1 MAQNNSTLYLLTYNN
16 YYNRIVK
23 REANIS
29 GYLTYSTYNPLT
41 CNFNPADGID
51 TEHIFN
57 VPYVANT
64 PAADYCVVVDENNEI
79 VSRWFIVQAIRT
91 RGGQYRLSLHRDLL
105 ADYYDDV
112 LAAPCYIERAMLNAN
127 SPFIFN
133 SENMRFNQIKKK
145 EHLLADKTNTPW
157 IVGYLANNYS
167 SAEGADPAN
176 IEATYVAENTV
187 YPELSWKDYRII
199 NTIYTGG
206 GDQTLITR
214 LRNIPDGKVF
224 DIYQSGKFYYV
235 EVPDSAYT
243 NFFANSPAN
252 DTTAINT
259 FISDYYNSEK
269 FVVDLSI
276 AGFTNTTP
284 YMADISYLLSI
295 NNQRV
300 RNTDYIAGQE
310 STNGPEYFYVRLVPQ
325 GQKKK
330 TTYLPVAS
338 AEYNRAKA
346 KIQAIY
352 NATNYASLFEF
363 RNYSANGNTFAI
375 ETTLMEYKFGL
386 SESPL
391 PVGVKTSFV
400 GLQGKEKAALIDAPY
415 VMFATPYFDMDY
427 TNSAGQAKRHNGEAG
442 RNLSAE
448 IIKRFSGG
456 YAYDLQLLPY
466 CPLPS
471 LIESD
476 GSFNMTTMSSN
487 GFSTIFAGTEEVGF
501 FVFPE
506 TSSFSMTIDL
516 PEPVAYPG
524 NAIDVKV
531 DNETKFCRLVSPNYS
546 GAFDFT
552 PTKNGGFAQ
561 VEVNATYKPYQP
573 YIQLAPVFN
582 AGYLYGGDFNDNR
595 GLICGGDFSLPQTS
609 DAWITY
615 QSQNKSYRESFN
627 RQVENMETTYDI
639 NRQQMKTAGIINAFT
654 AGISGG
660 SSTGMSATLM
670 GAGGPIGLAAGVG
683 AGAALGVAS
692 GIGLAADLKAA
703 DALQKEALS
712 YTGDQF
718 NYNLQNIQAL
728 PTTMSR
734 VSAFDINNKYFP
746 FVEFYEA
753 TPDEETALRNKIT
766 YNSMSVMAIG
776 TIGQYKQTDRTFI
789 QGQIIRLESL
799 GEDYHSAAAIA
810 AEIQKGVYI

>member
-1 MAQNNSTLYLLTYNN
+1 MAQNNSTLYLLSYNN

-64 PAADYCVVVDENNEI
+64 PAADYCIVVDENNEI
-79 VSRWFIVQAIRT
+79 VSRWFIVQATRT

-105 ADYYDDV
+105 ADYYDEV
-112 LAAPCYIERAMLNAN
+112 LSAPCYIERAMLNAN

-157 IVGYLANNYS
+157 IVGYLANNYAE
-167 SAEGADPAN
+167 AEGADPAN

-199 NTIYTGG
+199 HTIYTGG
-206 GDQTLITR
+206 GDQTLVTR

-235 EVPDSAYT
+235 ETPDAST

-259 FISDYYNSEK
+259 FISDYYNAEK
-269 FVVDLSI
+269 FVVDMSI
-276 AGFTNTTP
+276 AGFTNTAP

-325 GQKKK
+325 GQTKK

-352 NATNYASLFEF
+352 NATNYASSFEF
-363 RNYSANGNTFAI
+363 RNYSSNGNTFAI
-375 ETTLMEYKFGL
+375 ETTLMEYKFGI

-400 GLQGKEKAALIDAPY
+400 GLQEQEKKALIDAPY
-415 VMFATPYFDMDY
+415 VMFATPYFDMTY
-427 TNSAGQAKRHNGEAG
+427 INSAGQTKQHNGEAG

-466 CPLPS
+466 CPFPS
-471 LIESD
+471 LVENN
-476 GSFNMTTMSSN
+476 GSFNMTGMTSD
-487 GFSTIFAGTEEVGF
+487 GYATIFAGTEEVGF

-516 PEPVAYPG
+516 PEPVSYP
-524 NAIDVKV
+524 NKAIDVKV
-531 DNETKFCRLVSPNYS
+531 DNETKFCRLVSPNYA

-552 PTKNGGFAQ
+552 PTKNGGFTQ

-639 NRQQMKTAGIINAFT
+639 NREQMKTAGIINAVT

-660 SSTGMSATLM
+660 SSVGMSATLM
-670 GAGGPIGLAAGVG
+670 AGGPIGAAAGIG
-683 AGAALGVAS
+683 AGIAGGIAS
-692 GIGLAADLKAA
+692 GVGLAADLKAA

-753 TPDEETALRNKIT
+753 TPDEEQALRNKIT

-789 QGQIIRLESL
+789 QGQIIRLENL